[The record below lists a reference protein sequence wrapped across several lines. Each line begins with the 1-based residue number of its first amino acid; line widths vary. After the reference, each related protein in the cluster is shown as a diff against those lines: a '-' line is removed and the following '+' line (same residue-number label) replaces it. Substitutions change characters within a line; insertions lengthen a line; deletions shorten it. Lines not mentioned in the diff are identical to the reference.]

1 MHNISSNKVLK
12 SVLSSDGITGDN
24 NITNY
29 RMSHFENIY
38 CAPIGTKSR
47 DNFLNKINS
56 KITNTTFVINV
67 NEVEL
72 AIMKQKENKA
82 VGPDGLSSKAFWYG
96 SHNPFVMLTVCLMHV
111 SGAIICL
118 MLLCSL

>member
-72 AIMKQKENKA
+72 AIMKQKKIKQL
-82 VGPDGLSSKAFWYG
+82 VQMVCHQKLSGMVHTTF
-96 SHNPFVMLTVCLMHV
+96 
-111 SGAIICL
+111 
-118 MLLCSL
+118 LLC